1 MQDSVWFAVRGV
13 EILGGLSLCLQTVEF
28 LFLRDALGEK
38 GVWAYA
44 VQRDDL
50 AHSSHGLQALF
61 AFLSREPVYALH
73 LVLRLLAAL
82 YLMVLVRLPH

>member
-44 VQRDDL
+44 VQRDD
-50 AHSSHGLQALF
+50 
-61 AFLSREPVYALH
+61 
-73 LVLRLLAAL
+73 
-82 YLMVLVRLPH
+82 